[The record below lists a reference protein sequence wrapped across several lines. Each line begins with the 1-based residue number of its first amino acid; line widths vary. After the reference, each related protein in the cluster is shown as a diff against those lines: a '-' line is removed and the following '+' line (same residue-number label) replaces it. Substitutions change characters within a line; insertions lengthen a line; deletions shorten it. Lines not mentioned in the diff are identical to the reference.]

1 MCAARF
7 LLATLSTIFVI
18 VVSAASELRS
28 SGLPARK
35 LVACSG
41 RKGVVYDFFNQY
53 CPSVTLTNS
62 DWFINFDAG
71 YDTACTDP
79 SVIAKHQPMIW
90 GSDRIQ
96 SGYNTIKARPSYAKP
111 SYLLTFNE
119 PNYAYGGGTP
129 TNINSPQQAAAL
141 WPYIVGNFSSLGIAL
156 LAPSAINCAYPSDAN
171 CRYVGSITGWLN
183 AFKAA
188 IGTTA
193 WNNIHGLS
201 YHTYQ
206 TSLSGITNDLN
217 SLYSTYGKPIWVTE
231 IADGSGSSMAAN
243 QQLMIEFVTWAASRS
258 WIERVFWNQATPS
271 SNGDANVLNSYLKLP
286 AALKKLRVDWL
297 KHLLRK
303 VQAPQRRPRQGL
315 KDRLFL
321 HNSQNSALYQHGWLY
336 LDGLFG
342 DVIAEG
348 FNMKGFFWLEKTRQC
363 GKDQS
368 CH

>member
-7 LLATLSTIFVI
+7 LLTTLSTIFVI

-28 SGLPARK
+28 SGVPARE

-41 RKGVVYDFFNQY
+41 RKGVVYDYFNQY

-62 DWFINFDAG
+62 DWWTNFDAG
-71 YDTACTDP
+71 YDSACTDS

-96 SGYNTIKARPSYAKP
+96 SGYNTIIARPSYAKP

-129 TNINSPQQAAAL
+129 TNVNSPQQAAAL
-141 WPYIVGNFSSLGIAL
+141 WPYIVGNFSKLGIAL

-171 CRYVGSITGWLN
+171 CRYVGTITGWLN

-206 TSLSGITNDLN
+206 TSLSGIESDLN

-243 QQLMIEFVTWAASRS
+243 QQLMTQFVTWAASRT
-258 WIERVFWNQATPS
+258 WIERVFWNQATPT
-271 SNGDANVLNSYLKLP
+271 SNGDENVLYSYLVNHTTSGGGNNQLTALGTTW
-286 AALKKLRVDWL
+286 AAV
-297 KHLLRK
+297 
-303 VQAPQRRPRQGL
+303 P
-315 KDRLFL
+315 
-321 HNSQNSALYQHGWLY
+321 
-336 LDGLFG
+336 
-342 DVIAEG
+342 
-348 FNMKGFFWLEKTRQC
+348 C
-363 GKDQS
+363 
-368 CH
+368 